1 MLSASSGHRLV
12 PSVKMLS
19 STLCQVTEETLG
31 SAGALRLP
39 ILAHMHV
46 CQRQRHT
53 HTHTIWHTRGKLPPP
68 PVVTWSTGASQTRHE
83 ESLKAV
89 HWHLVGSPLTSTQR
103 QTANCTH
110 VVEEQIQHSSCL
122 PKAASHRAPWI
133 QKGFSSCLSQAVMH
147 SSNVNTCQTN
157 IDNTPTLAMPVPP
170 PLPLRACTKGTFS
183 YHFCHQVI
191 AFKVEV

>member
-1 MLSASSGHRLV
+1 MCAKG
-12 PSVKMLS
+12 K
-19 STLCQVTEETLG
+19 G
-31 SAGALRLP
+31 
-39 ILAHMHV
+39 
-46 CQRQRHT
+46 T

-147 SSNVNTCQTN
+147 SSNLNTCQTN

-170 PLPLRACTKGTFS
+170 PPSPSPSEHALRGHFLIIFATKLLPSKWKFECWKRDKWGRRGHA
-183 YHFCHQVI
+183 
-191 AFKVEV
+191 A